1 MAAQQQQP
9 VVMQGL
15 PHNQLLHPSPHPLPP
30 SPSQFFRS
38 HFTVGAKASF
48 IMLPVF
54 YSFWWASEKSVARC
68 SQDGSKAR
76 FRKLLGISKQGAAAA
91 DSSEA

>member
-1 MAAQQQQP
+1 VLPSPAP
-9 VVMQGL
+9 VVSTSPAACFLLL
-15 PHNQLLHPSPHPLPP
+15 PL
-30 SPSQFFRS
+30 QFFRS

-68 SQDGSKAR
+68 SQDGSRQR
-76 FRKLLGISKQGAAAA
+76 FRKLLGITKPGAAAVAA
-91 DSSEA
+91 DSSDT

>member
-1 MAAQQQQP
+1 MLLAACAAR
-9 VVMQGL
+9 L
-15 PHNQLLHPSPHPLPP
+15 
-30 SPSQFFRS
+30 QFFRS

-76 FRKLLGISKQGAAAA
+76 FKQLLGIKPRAPAAAA
-91 DSSEA
+91 DSGAQ